1 VSIESTRIVD
11 PGVMASMMIDD
22 VVKTNRDTSLISIE
36 DENVYTESN
45 GHATVTVVVVT

>member
-1 VSIESTRIVD
+1 
-11 PGVMASMMIDD
+11 MASMMIDD

-36 DENVYTESN
+36 DENVYAESN